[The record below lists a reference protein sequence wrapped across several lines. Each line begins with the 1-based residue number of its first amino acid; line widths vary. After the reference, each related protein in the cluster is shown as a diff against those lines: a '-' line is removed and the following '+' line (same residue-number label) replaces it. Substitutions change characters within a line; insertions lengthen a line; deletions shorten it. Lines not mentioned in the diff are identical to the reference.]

1 MRGMKDKMIAGAGT
15 IGFMALVTTNSN
27 PKMWQV
33 ALIALL
39 LYEISLMA
47 VRIARKQAR
56 KARRRRYITISRIN
70 AKRWADTKIGWPMRE
85 VI

>member
-1 MRGMKDKMIAGAGT
+1 MRGIKDKMIAGAGT
-15 IGFMALVTTNSN
+15 IGFLALVSTNSK
-27 PKMWQV
+27 PQLWQV

-70 AKRWADTKIGWPMRE
+70 AKRWADTKIGWPMKE

>member
-1 MRGMKDKMIAGAGT
+1 MRGIKDKMIAGAGT